1 MASKSVEVQYWL
13 KVEIAKDSVTKDL
26 IMEWI
31 PGARSYHKRAKNSP
45 KTIGKVTKQQDAA
58 WLAEKK
64 KPHVFAFELM
74 GSLRRNKL
82 LCLLRRW
89 VQCVQGR
96 R

>member
-13 KVEIAKDSVTKDL
+13 KVEIAKGSVTKDL

-45 KTIGKVTKQQDAA
+45 KTIGKAIKEQCAA
-58 WLAEKK
+58 RFAETNQ
-64 KPHVFAFELM
+64 PHVFAFELM

-82 LCLLRRW
+82 LCLLRLW